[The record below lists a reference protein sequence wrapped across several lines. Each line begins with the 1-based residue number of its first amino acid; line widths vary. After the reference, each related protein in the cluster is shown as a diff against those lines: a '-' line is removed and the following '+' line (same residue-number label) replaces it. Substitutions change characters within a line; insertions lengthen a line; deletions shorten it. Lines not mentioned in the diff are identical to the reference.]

1 MKKNIYWK
9 LFVSTFL
16 LSAFTFGGGYVI
28 ISLMKKKFADVLGWI
43 KEEEMLDI
51 AAMAQTAPGAVAV
64 NAAVLLGKRVA
75 GVPGVLIAVFAT
87 ILPPFITISVISFFY
102 EAFQT
107 NPVVAAV
114 LKGMQ
119 SGIAAVV
126 IDVVFGLGKN
136 IVCGK
141 QIFSIIVMSAAFIA
155 TFFLKVNT
163 AIIIVVCGLAG
174 SLFYLLKGKDKEE
187 QEHAAV

>member
-9 LFVSTFL
+9 LFASTFF

-136 IVCGK
+136 IVCRK

-187 QEHAAV
+187 QERAAV

>member
-9 LFVSTFL
+9 LFASTFF

-75 GVPGVLIAVFAT
+75 GVLGVLIAVFAT